1 MQQVSSPT
9 VEAPQLEPNEARKK
23 HKFAYCYICEADGE
37 KLAVLFTIFY
47 KHSKKRCKYVVSRVT
62 QVRRPTD

>member
-37 KLAVLFTIFY
+37 KLAVLFTYIL
-47 KHSKKRCKYVVSRVT
+47 
-62 QVRRPTD
+62 